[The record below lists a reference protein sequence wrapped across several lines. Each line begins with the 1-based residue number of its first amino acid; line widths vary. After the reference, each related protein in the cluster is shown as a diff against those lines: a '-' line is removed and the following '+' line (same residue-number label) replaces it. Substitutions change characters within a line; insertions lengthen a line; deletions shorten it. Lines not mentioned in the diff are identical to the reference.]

1 MEIFKI
7 TGKLKEKKKNME
19 NTTPPLEPVLGKTT
33 IDIMEKVDLLDK
45 GKFDEWIKGIKEAM
59 SVIHKIDKSDED
71 ILNASTKL
79 QEILTSD
86 QSLTFLR
93 MLDSGLFTA
102 VAEKIKKAKEDKFD
116 DVIEKAE
123 KVTENK
129 LYKEHPKN
137 DYIGT
142 PPSPLTQ
149 FGSKEY
155 SVQELYPSAQLHDIR
170 ELVPAAGVHSDY
182 LPVN

>member
-1 MEIFKI
+1 MEILKM
-7 TGKLKEKKKNME
+7 TGKLKEKKKNMK
-19 NTTPPLEPVLGKTT
+19 NTPPLEPVLGKAT
-33 IDIMEKVDLLDK
+33 IDIMEKVDLIDK
-45 GKFDEWIKGIKEAM
+45 GKYEEWIGGIKEAV
-59 SVIHKIDKSDED
+59 SVIHKLDKTDED

-79 QEILTSD
+79 QEILTSE

-102 VAEKIKKAKEDKFD
+102 VAEKIKKAKEGKFD

-142 PPSPLTQ
+142 PSSPLIPL
-149 FGSKEY
+149 GNKEY
-155 SVQELYPSAQLHDIR
+155 SMRELYPSAQLYDMR

>member
-79 QEILTSD
+79 QEILTSE

-129 LYKEHPKN
+129 LYKEQS
-137 DYIGT
+137 
-142 PPSPLTQ
+142 SPLTQ

-155 SVQELYPSAQLHDIR
+155 NMQELYPSAQLHDIR